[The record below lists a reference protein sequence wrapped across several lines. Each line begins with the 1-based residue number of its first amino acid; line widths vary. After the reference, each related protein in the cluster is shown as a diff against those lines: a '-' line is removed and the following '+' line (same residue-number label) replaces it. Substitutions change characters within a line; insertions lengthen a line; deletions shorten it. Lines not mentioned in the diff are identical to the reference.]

1 MAETIRLGD
10 IVITVTRRG
19 VKHVH
24 LSVHPPRGRVS
35 LVAPNSTR
43 PEVARAYAISKL
55 GWIRAQRAKLLAQA
69 RETPRRF
76 VTRESH
82 YLWGRR
88 YLLFVIEEDHK
99 PSVRLDHRRLTLTV
113 RPGAPQ
119 RRRAEVM
126 HEWHKRLLHEVVPV
140 LIQKW
145 EPKLGV
151 AVSGYFLQRMKT
163 KWGGCNARAGT
174 IRLNTELVKKPKD
187 LLEYVI
193 VHEMAHLREPTHSAK
208 FVELMTRHYPN
219 WKAARV
225 ELNALPL
232 AAEEWNVFHVRAKRN
247 RSGRAADQRHQKSR
261 RAREIV
267 PRARFRK

>member
-10 IVITVTRRG
+10 IVITVTRRD

-35 LVAPNSTR
+35 LVAPISTR

-55 GWIRAQRAKLLAQA
+55 GWIRSQQAKLRAQA

-76 VTRESH
+76 VTRETH

-88 YLLFVIEEDHK
+88 YLLLVVEEDRK
-99 PSVRLDHRRLTLTV
+99 PSVRLDHRRLTLTL
-113 RPGAPQ
+113 RPGATQ
-119 RRRAEVM
+119 AKRAEIM
-126 HEWHKRLLHEVVPV
+126 HEWHKRLLHEVLPA
-140 LIQKW
+140 LIKKW
-145 EPKLGV
+145 EAKLGV
-151 AVSGYFLQRMKT
+151 RVSGYFLQRMKT

-193 VHEMAHLREPTHSAK
+193 VHEMVHLREATHSAK

-219 WKAARV
+219 WRVARV
-225 ELNALPL
+225 ELNELPL
-232 AAEEWNVFHVRAKRN
+232 ADEKWNVPYVRAGRN
-247 RSGRAADQRHQKSR
+247 LSGRSAYQRQWGNS
-261 RAREIV
+261 
-267 PRARFRK
+267 